1 MPDSSLPMGE
11 GGGRGSLFMKKAT
24 ATKKSG
30 TIAYQL
36 YERND
41 LTGKSTSKN
50 PTMGV
55 TIVGSEV
62 ITTSKLADAINHAS
76 SITQSDVV
84 AVLKAVGQHLAD
96 ALLDGNRVELD
107 YIGTFGLTLTCGN
120 KRKED
125 HITSKDI
132 SVSRITFSP
141 SAELQHAMHSA
152 TIVSGGPT
160 GTKKLTDEAI
170 EKRLQEYFATNYSM
184 SRSIFEHICECS
196 RHTAL
201 LKLKELV
208 KAGKLIAIGPKNQ
221 RQYVWNYEL

>member
-1 MPDSSLPMGE
+1 MPASSLPMGE
-11 GGGRGSLFMKKAT
+11 GGGRGFIIMKQGT

-41 LTGKSTSKN
+41 LTGKSTKKN

-55 TIVGSEV
+55 SVVSSRV
-62 ITTSKLADAINHAS
+62 VTTKEMADDINHAS
-76 SITQSDVV
+76 SVTQSDVA
-84 AVLKAVGQHLAD
+84 AVLQAVGQRIAE
-96 ALLDGNRVELD
+96 ALLDGNRIEIDHV
-107 YIGTFGLTLTCGN
+107 GTFSLTLTCGN

-125 HITSKDI
+125 YVTSKDI
-132 SVSRITFSP
+132 SVSRISFSP
-141 SAELQHAMHSA
+141 CAELWNQMRHA

-160 GTKKLTDEAI
+160 GNKKLSDDVI
-170 EKRLQEYFATNYSM
+170 DKRLDEYFTTNDSL
-184 SRSIFEHICECS
+184 SRSTFERICECS

-201 LKLKELV
+201 TKLKELV

-221 RQYVWNYEL
+221 RQYIPN

>member
-1 MPDSSLPMGE
+1 
-11 GGGRGSLFMKKAT
+11 MKKPT
-24 ATKKSG
+24 TKKSG

-41 LTGKSTSKN
+41 LTGRATKKN

-62 ITTSKLADAINHAS
+62 ITTSKLADAINYAS
-76 SITQSDVV
+76 SITQADVL
-84 AVLKAVGQHLAD
+84 AVLQAVGQHLAD

-107 YIGTFGLTLTCGN
+107 HLGTFSLTLTCGN

-132 SVSRITFSP
+132 SVSRISFAP
-141 SAELQHAMHSA
+141 CAELEHAIRSA
-152 TIVSGGPT
+152 KVVSGGPT
-160 GTKKLTDEAI
+160 GTKKLTDAVI
-170 EKRLQEYFATNYSM
+170 EKRLAEYFATNNSM
-184 SRSIFEHICECS
+184 SRSTFERICECS

-221 RQYVWNYEL
+221 RQYVWNYEF

>member
-1 MPDSSLPMGE
+1 
-11 GGGRGSLFMKKAT
+11 MKQGT

-41 LTGKSTSKN
+41 LTGRATKKN

-55 TIVGSEV
+55 SVVSSRV
-62 ITTSKLADAINHAS
+62 VTTKEMADDINHAS
-76 SITQSDVV
+76 SVTQSDVA
-84 AVLKAVGQHLAD
+84 AVLQAVGQRIAE
-96 ALLDGNRVELD
+96 ALLDGNRIEIDHV
-107 YIGTFGLTLTCGN
+107 GTFSLTLTCGN

-132 SVSRITFSP
+132 SVSRIAFTP
-141 SAELQHAMHSA
+141 CAELWHAMRGA

-160 GTKKLTDEAI
+160 GNKKLRDEVI
-170 EKRLQEYFATNYSM
+170 VKRLEEYFATNDSI
-184 SRSIFEHICECS
+184 SRSTFERVCECS

-201 LKLKELV
+201 TRLKELT
-208 KAGKLIAIGPKNQ
+208 AQGILIAIGPKNQ
-221 RQYVWNYEL
+221 RQYVRFQRGECSGAAVNRDKVAG

>member
-1 MPDSSLPMGE
+1 
-11 GGGRGSLFMKKAT
+11 MKQGT

-41 LTGKSTSKN
+41 LTGKSTKKN

-55 TIVGSEV
+55 SIVSSRV
-62 ITTSKLADAINHAS
+62 VTTQEMANDINHAS
-76 SITQSDVV
+76 SVTQSDVA
-84 AVLKAVGQHLAD
+84 AVLQAVGQRIAE
-96 ALLDGNRVELD
+96 ALLDGNRIEIDHV
-107 YIGTFGLTLTCGN
+107 GTFSLTLTCGN

-125 HITSKDI
+125 YITSKDI
-132 SVSRITFSP
+132 SVSRISFSP
-141 SAELQHAMHSA
+141 CAELWKQMRHA

-160 GTKKLTDEAI
+160 GNKKLSDDVI
-170 EKRLQEYFATNYSM
+170 DKRLDEYFTTNDSL
-184 SRSIFEHICECS
+184 SRSTFERICECS

-201 LKLKELV
+201 TKLKELV

-221 RQYVWNYEL
+221 RQYIPV

>member
-1 MPDSSLPMGE
+1 
-11 GGGRGSLFMKKAT
+11 MKQGT

-41 LTGKSTSKN
+41 LTGKSTKKN

-55 TIVGSEV
+55 SVVSSRV
-62 ITTSKLADAINHAS
+62 VTTKEMADDINHAS
-76 SITQSDVV
+76 SVTQSDVA
-84 AVLKAVGQHLAD
+84 AVLQAVGQRIAE
-96 ALLDGNRVELD
+96 ALLDGNRIEIDHV
-107 YIGTFGLTLTCGN
+107 GTFSLTLTCGN

-125 HITSKDI
+125 YITSKDI
-132 SVSRITFSP
+132 SVSRISFTP
-141 SAELQHAMHSA
+141 CAELWNQMRHA

-160 GTKKLTDEAI
+160 GNKKLSDDVI
-170 EKRLQEYFATNYSM
+170 DKRLDEYFTTNDSL
-184 SRSIFEHICECS
+184 SRSTFERICECS

-201 LKLKELV
+201 TKLKELV

-221 RQYVWNYEL
+221 RQYIPV

>member
-1 MPDSSLPMGE
+1 
-11 GGGRGSLFMKKAT
+11 MKQGT

-41 LTGKSTSKN
+41 LTGKSTKKN

-55 TIVGSEV
+55 SIVSSRV
-62 ITTSKLADAINHAS
+62 VTTKEMADDINHAS
-76 SITQSDVV
+76 SVTQSDVA
-84 AVLKAVGQHLAD
+84 AVLQAVGQRIAE
-96 ALLDGNRVELD
+96 ALLDGNRIEIDHV
-107 YIGTFGLTLTCGN
+107 GTFSLTLTCGN

-125 HITSKDI
+125 YITSKDI
-132 SVSRITFSP
+132 SVSRISFAPCT
-141 SAELQHAMHSA
+141 ELWNAMRGA

-160 GTKKLTDEAI
+160 GNKRLSDATI
-170 EKRLQEYFATNYSM
+170 EKRLEEYFTTHDSL
-184 SRSIFEHICECS
+184 SRSTFERICECR

-201 LKLKELV
+201 TKLKELV

-221 RQYVWNYEL
+221 RQYILN

>member
-1 MPDSSLPMGE
+1 
-11 GGGRGSLFMKKAT
+11 MKQGT

-41 LTGKSTSKN
+41 LTGKSTKKN

-55 TIVGSEV
+55 SVVSSRV
-62 ITTSKLADAINHAS
+62 VTTKEMADDINHAS
-76 SITQSDVV
+76 SVTQSDVA
-84 AVLKAVGQHLAD
+84 AVLQAVGQRIAE
-96 ALLDGNRVELD
+96 ALLDGNRIEIDHV
-107 YIGTFGLTLTCGN
+107 GTFNLTLTCGN

-125 HITSKDI
+125 YITSKDI
-132 SVSRITFSP
+132 SVSRISFSP
-141 SAELQHAMHSA
+141 CAELWNQMRHA

-160 GTKKLTDEAI
+160 GNKKLSDDVI
-170 EKRLQEYFATNYSM
+170 DKRLDEYFTTNDSL
-184 SRSIFEHICECS
+184 SRSTFERICECS

-201 LKLKELV
+201 TKLKELV

-221 RQYVWNYEL
+221 RQYIPV

>member
-1 MPDSSLPMGE
+1 
-11 GGGRGSLFMKKAT
+11 MK

-30 TIAYQL
+30 TITYQL

-55 TIVGSEV
+55 SVVNSKV
-62 ITTSKLADAINHAS
+62 VTTQEMADDINHAS

-84 AVLKAVGQHLAD
+84 AVLQAVGQRIAE
-96 ALLDGNRVELD
+96 ALLDGDRIEIDHV
-107 YIGTFGLTLTCGN
+107 GTFSFVLTCGN

-132 SVSRITFSP
+132 SVSRISFTP
-141 SAELQHAMHSA
+141 CAELQQAMRSA

-160 GTKKLTDEAI
+160 GNKKLSDATIAN
-170 EKRLQEYFATNYSM
+170 RLDEYFATHYSL
-184 SRSIFEHICECS
+184 SRSTFERICECS
-196 RHTAL
+196 RHVAL
-201 LKLKELV
+201 LKLKELTEQ
-208 KAGKLIAIGPKNQ
+208 GLLIAIGPKNQ
-221 RQYVWNYEL
+221 RQYIRG